1 MRRRDDWRAVQRL
14 CKSKL
19 CRELHNRD
27 AQTPQ
32 KTTDRPGEAA
42 RSISAALP
50 QQPLQTIANTPK
62 AQPLRASSL
71 AWSRSP
77 GGSSR
82 HAPTPDSMDKHQ
94 SRTQL
99 HYYHIL
105 KEAVNDGALDDEQ
118 NDKTGTPFD
127 SADEGHGTPPLDD
140 IDKEYLNKKRVFDLP
155 PRQCIVAFLTS
166 YFVLLEP
173 YSPIIDK
180 VDFVNKFAAGTCS
193 LFLLYT
199 IMATASLYVPHEII
213 EQCGFVDRSEA
224 QATFASRAT
233 LLCDFGVESD
243 ALPLI
248 QGSILMTRVLAEQ
261 PTDKDSN
268 YWLYNALR
276 LATKLELYSHFN
288 RNDESDDGTGMY
300 SRIAWSLYCRHVFH
314 LVSEFRNAAY
324 MNSLPAM
331 ETPTTSAW
339 STEPI
344 PPEYRDIVPRTTG
357 QQKALFIAICKL
369 AEIYG
374 VVVSKIAQDPCLD
387 LASLMRPLNAWRT
400 SLATQLQLGDQSPNS
415 NIHYLELL
423 GTSYR
428 YEATTCRL
436 IQRQLRCVDAP
447 KSNAAKQR
455 LRSAMLE
462 LDGITARL
470 LANGMM
476 SELMIPLMTA
486 VPALLALHLE
496 AALDPSESELVRS
509 MSRISIS
516 QAMLALYQ
524 LREIPAVKKAIP
536 LYELILSRKKLYDG
550 SGGPADD
557 DDDGDGGDDGDA
569 PQVCSPPESPWEEA
583 AGTVVVPP
591 RLRPNA
597 ELADVPGEYFDSF
610 VRDFL
615 EYDAVGKWDFEQV
628 DLLRLA

>member
-1 MRRRDDWRAVQRL
+1 MRRRDDGRAVQRL

-19 CRELHNRD
+19 RRELHNRD

-127 SADEGHGTPPLDD
+127 SADDGHGTPLLDD

-180 VDFVNKFAAGTCS
+180 VDFVNKFKAGTCS

-199 IMATASLYVPHEII
+199 IMATASLYVPHEMI

-276 LATKLELYSHFN
+276 LATKLELYSH
-288 RNDESDDGTGMY
+288 
-300 SRIAWSLYCRHVFH
+300 
-314 LVSEFRNAAY
+314 
-324 MNSLPAM
+324 LPAM

-339 STEPI
+339 NTEPI
-344 PPEYRDIVPRTTG
+344 PPEYRDIVPPTTG

-374 VVVSKIAQDPCLD
+374 VVVSKIAQDPCLN

-428 YEATTCRL
+428 YEATSCRL
-436 IQRQLRCVDAP
+436 IQRQLRCVDAA
-447 KSNAAKQR
+447 KSSAAKQR

-536 LYELILSRKKLYDG
+536 LFELILSRKKLYDG

-557 DDDGDGGDDGDA
+557 DDDDNDDNDDA
-569 PQVCSPPESPWEEA
+569 PQVCSPPETPWEEA

>member
-1 MRRRDDWRAVQRL
+1 MASTTTPTKACVP
-14 CKSKL
+14 
-19 CRELHNRD
+19 CRGRKTKCD
-27 AQTPQ
+27 A
-32 KTTDRPGEAA
+32 A
-42 RSISAALP
+42 
-50 QQPLQTIANTPK
+50 TIGVPCSGCANTPK
-62 AQPLRASSL
+62 AQPALRAPSL

-82 HAPTPDSMDKHQ
+82 HAPTPDSMDRHQ
-94 SRTQL
+94 SQTQL

-105 KEAVNDGALDDEQ
+105 KEAVNDGALDEQ

-127 SADEGHGTPPLDD
+127 SADDGHGTPPLDD

-166 YFVLLEP
+166 YFTLLEP

-180 VDFVNKFAAGTCS
+180 VDFVYKFEAGTCS
-193 LFLLYT
+193 LFLLYA
-199 IMATASLYVPHEII
+199 IMAIASLYVPHEII

-224 QATFASRAT
+224 QAAFASRAA

-248 QGSILMTRVLAEQ
+248 QGSILMTRVLPEQ

-276 LATKLELYSHFN
+276 LATKLELYSH
-288 RNDESDDGTGMY
+288 
-300 SRIAWSLYCRHVFH
+300 
-314 LVSEFRNAAY
+314 
-324 MNSLPAM
+324 LPAM
-331 ETPTTSAW
+331 ETLTTSAW
-339 STEPI
+339 STERI
-344 PPEYRDIVPRTTG
+344 PPEYRDIVPPTTG

-374 VVVSKIAQDPCLD
+374 VVVSKIVQDPCVD
-387 LASLMRPLNAWRT
+387 VASLMRRLNAWRT
-400 SLATQLQLGDQSPNS
+400 SLASQLLLGDQSANCS
-415 NIHYLELL
+415 IHYLELL

-428 YEATTCRL
+428 YEATSCRL
-436 IQRQLRCVDAP
+436 IQRQLRSVDAP

-476 SELMIPLMTA
+476 SELMIPMMTT

-536 LYELILSRKKLYDG
+536 LFELILSRKKLYDG
-550 SGGPADD
+550 GRGGGPADD
-557 DDDGDGGDDGDA
+557 DDDA
-569 PQVCSPPESPWEEA
+569 PQVCSPPESPWEEKEEE
-583 AGTVVVPP
+583 AGTVVPPP

-597 ELADVPGEYFDSF
+597 ELADVPGEFFDSF
-610 VRDFL
+610 VQDFL

>member
-1 MRRRDDWRAVQRL
+1 MRRRDHGRAVQRL

-19 CRELHNRD
+19 RRELHNRD
-27 AQTPQ
+27 AQAP
-32 KTTDRPGEAA
+32 KKVSDLPGEAA
-42 RSISAALP
+42 RSTSAAALP

-62 AQPLRASSL
+62 AQPALRAPSL

-77 GGSSR
+77 GGGSSR
-82 HAPTPDSMDKHQ
+82 HAPTPDPMDRHQ
-94 SRTQL
+94 SQTRL

-105 KEAVNDGALDDEQ
+105 KEAVSDGALDEQ
-118 NDKTGTPFD
+118 NGKTGTRLD
-127 SADEGHGTPPLDD
+127 SADDGHGIPLLDD
-140 IDKEYLNKKRVFDLP
+140 IDKEYLNKKKVFDLP

-180 VDFVNKFAAGTCS
+180 VDFVRKFEAGTCS
-193 LFLLYT
+193 LFLLYA
-199 IMATASLYVPHEII
+199 IMATASLYVPHEVI
-213 EQCGFVDRSEA
+213 EQCGLADRSEA
-224 QATFASRAT
+224 QAAFASRAA

-248 QGSILMTRVLAEQ
+248 QGSILMTRVVPEK
-261 PTDKDSN
+261 PTDRDSN
-268 YWLYNALR
+268 YWLYHALG
-276 LATKLELYSHFN
+276 LATKLELYSH
-288 RNDESDDGTGMY
+288 
-300 SRIAWSLYCRHVFH
+300 
-314 LVSEFRNAAY
+314 
-324 MNSLPAM
+324 LPAM
-331 ETPTTSAW
+331 ETLTTSAW
-339 STEPI
+339 SSERI
-344 PPEYRDIVPRTTG
+344 PPEYRDIVPPTTD
-357 QQKALFIAICKL
+357 QQKALFIAVCKL

-374 VVVSKIAQDPCLD
+374 VVVSKIVQDPCVD
-387 LASLMRPLNAWRT
+387 VASVMRPLNAWRT
-400 SLATQLQLGDQSPNS
+400 SLATQLQLGDQSAKCS
-415 NIHYLELL
+415 VRYLELL

-428 YEATTCRL
+428 YEATSCRL
-436 IQRQLRCVDAP
+436 IQRQLRSVDAP

-476 SELMIPLMTA
+476 SELMIPMMTT

-536 LYELILSRKKLYDG
+536 LFELILSRKKLYHESS

-557 DDDGDGGDDGDA
+557 DDDNDDA
-569 PQVCSPPESPWEEA
+569 PQVCSPPESPWEAE

-610 VRDFL
+610 VQDFL
-615 EYDAVGKWDFEQV
+615 EYDAVGKWDYEQV

>member
-1 MRRRDDWRAVQRL
+1 MASTTPTKACVP
-14 CKSKL
+14 
-19 CRELHNRD
+19 CRGRKTKCD
-27 AQTPQ
+27 AATIGVPCSGCTE
-32 KTTDRPGEAA
+32 TTDRPGEAA

-127 SADEGHGTPPLDD
+127 SADDGHGTPPLDD

-180 VDFVNKFAAGTCS
+180 VDFVNKFKAGTCS

-199 IMATASLYVPHEII
+199 IMATASLYVPHEMI

-276 LATKLELYSHFN
+276 LATKLELYSH
-288 RNDESDDGTGMY
+288 
-300 SRIAWSLYCRHVFH
+300 
-314 LVSEFRNAAY
+314 
-324 MNSLPAM
+324 LPAM

-339 STEPI
+339 NTEPI
-344 PPEYRDIVPRTTG
+344 PPEYRDIVPPTTG

-374 VVVSKIAQDPCLD
+374 VVVSKIAQDPCLN

-428 YEATTCRL
+428 YEATSCRL
-436 IQRQLRCVDAP
+436 IQRQLRCVDAA
-447 KSNAAKQR
+447 KSSAAKQR

-536 LYELILSRKKLYDG
+536 LFELILSRKKLYDG

-557 DDDGDGGDDGDA
+557 DDDDNDDNDDA
-569 PQVCSPPESPWEEA
+569 PQVCSPPETPWEEA